1 MSEQIKDGSGT
12 GNLARVNANNRLYS
26 NAVTID
32 ENLQATKIGNSYNIN
47 TGAITLTDAAR
58 TPIIYLQNNE
68 NQPLHISAIAVGLG
82 PTTGGSG
89 GIPNI
94 FVVRN
99 PTGGTII
106 SGATAVSINSN
117 RNYGSANTLTADA
130 YSGGTGVTLTGGVAH
145 RS

>member
-12 GNLARVNANNRLYS
+12 GNLARINANNRLYS

-68 NQPLHISAIAVGLG
+68 NQPLHISAIAE
-82 PTTGGSG
+82 
-89 GIPNI
+89 
-94 FVVRN
+94 
-99 PTGGTII
+99 
-106 SGATAVSINSN
+106 
-117 RNYGSANTLTADA
+117 
-130 YSGGTGVTLTGGVAH
+130 
-145 RS
+145 